1 MSGFRIDMDTSG
13 LLRYVD
19 QLQEGCEVAVRPS
32 AQAGAQ
38 VMYDEVQRNVNAL
51 GKKTGNLAKSI
62 YQKFSQDNS
71 NRLRAEY
78 HVSWN
83 YSKAPHGHLVEYGHL
98 QRYVTYIDKR
108 GQWKTLVRPEM
119 RGKRRPRGRRG
130 PALLARMD
138 AYYVPLKGGPRLVG
152 AKSFLR
158 RARTPANVRRAQNA
172 MVDRWWWTLEQ
183 RGLL

>member
-1 MSGFRIDMDTSG
+1 VSGFRIDMDTSG

-62 YQKFSQDNS
+62 YQVFSRDNS
-71 NRLRAEY
+71 RPLRAEY

-83 YSKAPHGHLVEYGHL
+83 YKKAPHGHLVEFGHL

-119 RGKRRPRGRRG
+119 RGRPRPKRNA
-130 PALLARMD
+130 PLSVKD

-152 AKSFLR
+152 AKAFLR
-158 RARTPANVRRAQNA
+158 SAATPANKRRAQNA

>member
-1 MSGFRIDMDTSG
+1 MTGFRIDMDVGG

-19 QLQEGCEVAVRPS
+19 QLEDGCEVAVRPA
-32 AQAGAQ
+32 AQAGSQ
-38 VMYDEVQRNVNAL
+38 VMYGLVQSNVNAL
-51 GKKTGNLAKSI
+51 GKVTGNLAKSI
-62 YQKFSQDNS
+62 YQVYSRDNS
-71 NRLRAEY
+71 GRLRAEY

-83 YSKAPHGHLVEYGHL
+83 YKKAPHGHLVEYGHL

-119 RGKRRPRGRRG
+119 RGKPRPKRDA
-130 PALLARMD
+130 PLSVKD

-158 RARTPANVRRAQNA
+158 RAVTPASTRTAQNA
-172 MVDRWWWTLEQ
+172 MVDRWWYELQ
-183 RGLL
+183 ARGLL